1 MKISTR
7 LKLAEAFSVVIVTI
21 IVIALILTALQVR
34 RELTKNARASEILQA
49 VTSLRYLTLEYALR
63 HEERTQVQWQLR
75 SASLSKLLSKRNEFN
90 TPEESAIFA
99 QMIHEH
105 EAVSNL
111 FALSVSNHQDFDL
124 ASEKAEILTELESRL
139 SGQIMNKTQSMISE
153 AIDLSERSRNSVL
166 AAQSKANLAVVL
178 FGGVVIAV
186 ITLTIFVTLRSVTR
200 PLARLREG
208 TAIIGAGNLNF
219 ALNMQTQDEIGE
231 LAQAF
236 DSMTD
241 KLKLTT
247 VSRDEL
253 VKTNE
258 ALENEMLVRE
268 SAEQKVHANLGRL
281 NLLHQITRSVA
292 ERQDLR
298 SIFQVVIRSLEDQ
311 LPVDFCCVCLYDASQ
326 NMLNVTS
333 VGLRSEALAQEFA
346 LTATAHIPIDENGL
360 SRCVRGQLVYEDNI
374 GNVSFPF
381 PQRLAR
387 GGLNALVMAPL
398 LAESTVFGVLVAARR
413 TSFSFSSGECE
424 FIKQL
429 SEHVA
434 LAANQAQLYT
444 ALQQAYD
451 DLRQTQQSVMLQERL
466 RALGQMASGI
476 AHDINNA
483 ISPVALYTE
492 LLLETEPNL
501 SQRARSSLEVIER
514 AIDDVAATVARMRE
528 FYRQREPQLTLMPV
542 NANNLVQQ
550 VIDLTRA
557 RWSDMPLQR
566 GIVIQMMTE
575 IEPDLPLFMGVD
587 SEIREAL
594 TNLIFNA
601 VDAMP
606 NGGTLTLSTHSGV
619 STSQP
624 GEAELNFVHI
634 EVSDTGVGM
643 DEDTRKRCLEPFF
656 TTKGER
662 GTGLGLAMVF
672 GMIERHSAHIEIDTS
687 PGKGTT
693 VRMTFIAASSY
704 EEISPPLSSSAKQT
718 HLRILVVDDD
728 PLVLKSLRSILEV
741 DGHVVAAADG
751 GQAGIDL
758 FSKSLEKN
766 EPFSVVITD
775 LGMPYVDG
783 RKVAGTIKQLS
794 PATPVI
800 LLTGWG
806 QRLLSNDDTPAHV
819 DIVLSKPPKLKD
831 LREALIRMMSS
842 DNGNSRRSERKEN
855 DAADVSD

>member
-7 LKLAEAFSVVIVTI
+7 LKLAELFSAVIVAI
-21 IVIALILTALQVR
+21 IVVALLLTTMQMR
-34 RELTKNARASEILQA
+34 RELTKNAQASELLQA
-49 VTSLRYLTLEYALR
+49 VTSLRYLTLEYTLR

-75 SASLSKLLSKRNEFN
+75 STSLSTLLARTNEFN
-90 TPEESAIFA
+90 TVEENAVFGEL
-99 QMIHEH
+99 IHEH
-105 EAVSNL
+105 ESVGNL
-111 FALSVSNHQDFDL
+111 FALLVSNHQDLELD
-124 ASEKAEILTELESRL
+124 SEKAEILSELESRL
-139 SGQIMNKTQSMISE
+139 SGQILNKTQSMISV
-153 AIDLSERSRNSVL
+153 AISLSERSRAGVL
-166 AAQSKANLAVVL
+166 TAQRNENLAVIV
-178 FGGVVIAV
+178 FGSVVIGV
-186 ITLTIFVTLRSVTR
+186 ITLTIFITLRSVTR
-200 PLARLREG
+200 PLARMREG
-208 TAIIGAGNLNF
+208 TTIVGAGNLNF
-219 ALNMQTQDEIGE
+219 ALNIKTQDEIGE
-231 LAQAF
+231 LAHAF
-236 DSMTD
+236 DGMTE

-258 ALENEMLVRE
+258 ALQSEMLVRQK
-268 SAEQKVHANLGRL
+268 AEQKVHAHLGRL

-311 LPVDFCCVCLYDASQ
+311 LPVDFSCICLYDASQ
-326 NMLNVTS
+326 KALTVSS

-346 LTATAHIPIDENGL
+346 LTANAEIAIDENGL
-360 SRCVRGQLVYEDNI
+360 SRCVRGQLVYEDDI

-381 PQRLAR
+381 PQRLAK

-413 TSFSFSSGECE
+413 ESFSFSSGECE

-492 LLLETEPNL
+492 SLLETEPNL
-501 SQRARSSLEVIER
+501 SPRARSSLEIIER

-550 VIDLTRA
+550 VVDLTRA

-575 IEPDLPLFMGVD
+575 IAPDLPSFMGVD

-606 NGGTLTLSTHSGV
+606 NGGTLTLCTRV
-619 STSQP
+619 SDTAQSDDTSAQ
-624 GEAELNFVHI
+624 LVHI
-634 EVSDTGVGM
+634 EVSDNGIGM

-656 TTKGER
+656 TTKGDR

-672 GMIERHSAHIEIDTS
+672 GMVERHSAHIEIDTE

-693 VRMTFIAASSY
+693 FRLSFLAATA
-704 EEISPPLSSSAKQT
+704 EDTISTPVVPSVAQS

-728 PLVLKSLRSILEV
+728 PMVLKSLRNILEV
-741 DGHVVAAADG
+741 DGHLVAAADG
-751 GQAGIDL
+751 GQIGIDI
-758 FSKSLEKN
+758 FTKALERN
-766 EPFSVVITD
+766 DPFSLVITD

-783 RKVAGTIKQLS
+783 RKVASSIKALS
-794 PATPVI
+794 PTTPII

-806 QRLLSNDDTPAHV
+806 QRLLSNGDVPAHI
-819 DIVLSKPPKLKD
+819 DIVLSKPPKLKE
-831 LREALIRMMSS
+831 LRDALTKAMSRNHS
-842 DNGNSRRSERKEN
+842 ATQSTTL
-855 DAADVSD
+855 DAADVRD